1 MNVFLDANIFI
12 YAAGQPH
19 PHKEPSLQF
28 LRSLSQQGMEG
39 ITDAEV
45 LQELLYRFWHLKRLT
60 DGVALVEQAVRLVP
74 RVLSVNKP
82 DALLAATLLKQHPTI
97 EPRDAIHAAVMLNHG
112 LTTIFSYDQHFD
124 RISGLN
130 RVEPQS

>member
-19 PHKEPSLQF
+19 PHKEPSLQC

-74 RVLSVNKP
+74 TVLPVGKP
-82 DALLAATLLKQHPTI
+82 DALLAATLLKQHNSI